1 MRFSELEI
9 ECKEVANLG
18 DVWDAIDTPIYR
30 VLDEQGINMA
40 DARLR
45 PLDVSRFLYVDDI
58 DGYRIV
64 TQDEIGFVEIVL
76 ESEHQ
81 PKGYDPEGNVVDI

>member
-1 MRFSELEI
+1 MRFSKLVVGR
-9 ECKEVANLG
+9 KEVANLG

-30 VLDEQGINMA
+30 VLDEEGVNMA

-45 PLDVSRFLYVDDI
+45 ALDTMRFLYVDDV

-64 TQDEIGFVEIVL
+64 TQEEVGFVEIVL
-76 ESEHQ
+76 DSEHE
-81 PKGYDPEGNVVDI
+81 PKGYDLSGNVADL